1 MDTKRHGSRFPT
13 MIDLD
18 LIILLVIV
26 APTVVLPVLFNAL
39 LAVEALVF
47 WLLRKVLAASAM
59 KRMAR
64 DTARQARADQRAS
77 RRRQQEWFEAVARQ
91 RARGHAGFASEAE
104 ARSALAGRGG
114 RPSNLDRR
122 RF

>member
-1 MDTKRHGSRFPT
+1 MDTKRHGSRFLA

-18 LIILLVIV
+18 LIILLAIV

-47 WLLRKVLAASAM
+47 WLLRKVF
-59 KRMAR
+59 MAR

-91 RARGHAGFASEAE
+91 RARGHAGFADEAE

>member
-1 MDTKRHGSRFPT
+1 M
-13 MIDLD
+13 
-18 LIILLVIV
+18 V
-26 APTVVLPVLFNAL
+26 AGPIT
-39 LAVEALVF
+39 LAV
-47 WLLRKVLAASAM
+47 LLLLCVWELGKLLLGLTPEQRAAAAM

-64 DTARQARADQRAS
+64 DAARQARADQRAS

-104 ARSALAGRGG
+104 ARAALGGKGG

-122 RF
+122 RFS